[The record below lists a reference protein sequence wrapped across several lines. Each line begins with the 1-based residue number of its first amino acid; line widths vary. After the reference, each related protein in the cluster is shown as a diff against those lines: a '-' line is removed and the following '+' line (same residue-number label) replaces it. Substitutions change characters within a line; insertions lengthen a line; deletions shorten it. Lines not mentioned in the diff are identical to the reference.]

1 MKFYTNVSR
10 LGDNILYRGF
20 ENGKRIEERIPFQP
34 VLFVESKNSTGKYK
48 TLQGVSVEPVQLD
61 SMREA
66 KQFLERYKHVEGFG
80 VHGQT
85 NYVSQFI
92 SNRFPNDIKFNQDQI
107 NIATIDIE
115 VASDAGFPEPDEA
128 AHPVISIT
136 IKNNQSDTY
145 YVWGLYDY
153 DTSLSEKNV
162 KYYHANNEQAL
173 LFNFLD
179 WWERNCPDILTG
191 WNSRL
196 FDIPYLVN
204 RIKNILND
212 ETTKKFS
219 PWRAI
224 RAREIPTLGGRMQ
237 TAYEIEGLAQLD
249 YLDLFKKFTLNTF
262 GRQESYKLD
271 HIAHVILGERK
282 LSYDEY
288 GSLHSLYKH
297 DFQKFIDYNIKDVEL
312 VDRLEEKIGIISLV
326 LTMAYSAKTNLAD
339 ALGTTNIWDTV
350 IYNELLPD
358 NIVIPLKP
366 SVDHDAGKIVG
377 GYVKEPFVGGHD
389 WVVSFDLNS
398 LYPNI
403 IVQYNMSPETIA
415 PEGTKTAN
423 GVNYRT
429 DKEGIIPKVIRKFY
443 DNRVEIKNQMLAKKQ
458 EYEQAPSRK
467 LENEIANLD
476 NRQMGIKILMNSLY
490 GALANK
496 WFRYFD
502 HRIAEGVTKSG
513 QRAIKCAEA
522 VVNHEMNK
530 LLQTT
535 DEDYVI
541 AIDTDSVYINMA
553 PLVEKFDPPNP
564 VKFLDKICEQHFEKK
579 LEDGYEKLAKITN
592 SYENRMVMK
601 REAIADRGIWVAKK
615 RYILNV
621 HNNEGVQY
629 AEPKLKMMGIE
640 AIKSSTPQIVRDRFK
655 EIFKIIVNSTEQE
668 TQQFILE
675 FKSEFRKLAPET
687 IAFPRGVSELTKFSD
702 REAIYKKATPIHAR
716 GSLLYNRRLQD
727 LHLEQKYERIQD
739 GEKVKFIYLRK
750 PNPIKEN
757 VIAFP
762 TVLPEEFNLTSYVD
776 YDTMFSKTFLDPLEP
791 ILDAVGWAAEPR
803 ASLEDFFI

>member
-10 LGDNILYRGF
+10 LGNNILYRGF

-34 VLFVESKNSTGKYK
+34 VLFVESKNSTGKYQ
-48 TLQGVSVEPVQLD
+48 TLHGVPVEPVQLG

-66 KQFLERYKHVEGFG
+66 TEFLERYKHVEGFG

-92 SNRFPNDIKFNQDQI
+92 SNRFPHDVKFDQDQM

-128 AHPVISIT
+128 AHPVIAIT

-153 DTSLSEKNV
+153 DTSLSDKNV
-162 KYYHANNEQAL
+162 KYYHANSEEAL

-179 WWERNCPDILTG
+179 WWERNCPDVLTG

-204 RIKNILND
+204 RIKNIMND

-219 PWRAI
+219 PWRGI
-224 RAREIPTLGGRMQ
+224 RARDIPTLGGRKQ
-237 TAYEIEGLAQLD
+237 TVYEIEGVSQLD

-312 VDRLEEKIGIISLV
+312 VDRLDEKIGIISLV
-326 LTMAYSAKTNLAD
+326 LTMAYSAKTNLSD

-377 GYVKEPFVGGHD
+377 GYVKEPFVGGHE

-429 DKEGIIPKVIRKFY
+429 DKEGIIPRVIRKFY
-443 DNRVEIKNQMLAKKQ
+443 DNRVDIKNQMLAKKQ
-458 EYEQAPSRK
+458 EYEQSPSRK
-467 LENEIANLD
+467 LENQIANLD
-476 NRQMGIKILMNSLY
+476 NQQMGIKILMNSLY

-530 LLQTT
+530 LLGTT
-535 DEDYVI
+535 DEDYVL

-553 PLVEKFDPPNP
+553 PLVDKFDPPNP

-579 LEDGYEKLAKITN
+579 LEEGYDKLATMTN
-592 SYENRMVMK
+592 SYENRMIMK

-629 AEPKLKMMGIE
+629 ATPKLKMMGIE
-640 AIKSSTPQIVRDRFK
+640 AVKSSTPQVVRDKFQ
-655 EIFKIIVNSTEQE
+655 EIFKVIVNGTEEE
-668 TQQFILE
+668 TQEFIRN
-675 FKSEFRKLAPET
+675 FKSEFKQLPAES

-702 REAIYKKATPIHAR
+702 REEIYKKATPIHAR
-716 GSLLYNRRLQD
+716 GSLLYNRQLQN
-727 LHLEQKYERIQD
+727 LGLEQKYERIQD
-739 GEKVKFIYLRK
+739 GEKVKFIYLKK
-750 PNPIKEN
+750 PNRIREN

-762 TVLPEEFNLTSYVD
+762 TVLPPEFGLTSSVD
-776 YDTMFSKTFLDPLEP
+776 YDTMFNKTFLDPLEP
-791 ILDAVGWAAEPR
+791 ILDAVGWTSEPR
-803 ASLEDFFI
+803 ATLEDFFI

>member
-1 MKFYTNVSR
+1 M
-10 LGDNILYRGF
+10 
-20 ENGKRIEERIPFQP
+20 
-34 VLFVESKNSTGKYK
+34 
-48 TLQGVSVEPVQLD
+48 
-61 SMREA
+61 
-66 KQFLERYKHVEGFG
+66 
-80 VHGQT
+80 
-85 NYVSQFI
+85 
-92 SNRFPNDIKFNQDQI
+92 
-107 NIATIDIE
+107 
-115 VASDAGFPEPDEA
+115 
-128 AHPVISIT
+128 
-136 IKNNQSDTY
+136 
-145 YVWGLYDY
+145 
-153 DTSLSEKNV
+153 
-162 KYYHANNEQAL
+162 
-173 LFNFLD
+173 
-179 WWERNCPDILTG
+179 
-191 WNSRL
+191 
-196 FDIPYLVN
+196 
-204 RIKNILND
+204 
-212 ETTKKFS
+212 
-219 PWRAI
+219 
-224 RAREIPTLGGRMQ
+224 
-237 TAYEIEGLAQLD
+237 
-249 YLDLFKKFTLNTF
+249 
-262 GRQESYKLD
+262 
-271 HIAHVILGERK
+271 
-282 LSYDEY
+282 
-288 GSLHSLYKH
+288 
-297 DFQKFIDYNIKDVEL
+297 
-312 VDRLEEKIGIISLV
+312 
-326 LTMAYSAKTNLAD
+326 
-339 ALGTTNIWDTV
+339 
-350 IYNELLPD
+350 
-358 NIVIPLKP
+358 
-366 SVDHDAGKIVG
+366 
-377 GYVKEPFVGGHD
+377 
-389 WVVSFDLNS
+389 
-398 LYPNI
+398 
-403 IVQYNMSPETIA
+403 
-415 PEGTKTAN
+415 
-423 GVNYRT
+423 
-429 DKEGIIPKVIRKFY
+429 
-443 DNRVEIKNQMLAKKQ
+443 
-458 EYEQAPSRK
+458 
-467 LENEIANLD
+467 
-476 NRQMGIKILMNSLY
+476 
-490 GALANK
+490 
-496 WFRYFD
+496 
-502 HRIAEGVTKSG
+502 
-513 QRAIKCAEA
+513 
-522 VVNHEMNK
+522 
-530 LLQTT
+530 
-535 DEDYVI
+535 I

>member
-592 SYENRMVMK
+592 SYENRMIMK

>member
-10 LGDNILYRGF
+10 LGNNILYRGF

-34 VLFVESKNSTGKYK
+34 VLYVESKKSTGKYK
-48 TLQGVSVEPVQLD
+48 TLHGAHVEPVQLG

-66 KQFLERYKHVEGFG
+66 TEFLERYKHVEGFG

-92 SNRFPNDIKFNQDQI
+92 SNRFPHDVKFDQGQM

-128 AHPVISIT
+128 AHPVIAIT

-153 DTSLSEKNV
+153 DTSLSDKNV
-162 KYYHANNEQAL
+162 KYYRANNEQAL

-179 WWERNCPDILTG
+179 WWERNCPDVLTG
-191 WNSRL
+191 WNSRM

-219 PWRAI
+219 PWRGI
-224 RAREIPTLGGRMQ
+224 RARDIHTLGGRKQ
-237 TAYEIEGLAQLD
+237 TIYEIEGLAQLD

-312 VDRLEEKIGIISLV
+312 VDRLDEKIGIISLV
-326 LTMAYSAKTNLAD
+326 LTMAYSAKTNLSD

-429 DKEGIIPKVIRKFY
+429 DKEGIIPRVIRKFY

-553 PLVEKFDPPNP
+553 PLVEKFNPPNP

-579 LEDGYEKLAKITN
+579 LEEGYDKLAKVTD
-592 SYENRMVMK
+592 SYENRMLMK

-629 AEPKLKMMGIE
+629 ASPKLKMMGIE
-640 AIKSSTPQIVRDRFK
+640 AVKSSTPQIVRDKFQ
-655 EIFKIIVNSTEQE
+655 EIFKLVVNSTEEE
-668 TQQFILE
+668 TQEFIRNFRSE
-675 FKSEFRKLAPET
+675 FKLLAPEV

-702 REAIYKKATPIHAR
+702 RETIYKKATPIHAR
-716 GSLLYNRRLQD
+716 GSLLYNRRLQE
-727 LHLEQKYERIQD
+727 LKLEQKYERVQD

-762 TVLPEEFNLTSYVD
+762 MVLPQEFNLTSYVD

>member
-535 DEDYVI
+535 DKDYVI

>member
-10 LGDNILYRGF
+10 LGNNILYRGF

-34 VLFVESKNSTGKYK
+34 VLFVESKKSTGQYQ
-48 TLQGVSVEPVQLD
+48 TLHGVPVEPVQLG

-66 KQFLERYKHVEGFG
+66 TEFLEKYRHVEGFG

-92 SNRFPNDIKFNQDQI
+92 SNRFPLDIKFDQDQI

-128 AHPVISIT
+128 AHPVIAIT
-136 IKNNQSDTY
+136 VKNNQSDTY

-153 DTSLSEKNV
+153 DTSLSDKNV
-162 KYYHANNEQAL
+162 KYYHANSEEAL

-219 PWRAI
+219 PWRSI
-224 RAREIPTLGGRMQ
+224 RGREIPTLGGRKE
-237 TAYEIEGLAQLD
+237 TVYEIEGLAQLD

-282 LSYDEY
+282 LSYEEY

-312 VDRLEEKIGIISLV
+312 VDRLDEKIGIISLV
-326 LTMAYSAKTNLAD
+326 LTMAYSAKTNFSD
-339 ALGTTNIWDTV
+339 TLGTTNIWDTV

-366 SVDHDAGKIVG
+366 PVDHDAGKIVG
-377 GYVKEPFVGGHD
+377 GYVKEPFVGGHE

-429 DKEGIIPKVIRKFY
+429 DKEGIIPRVIRKFY
-443 DNRVEIKNQMLAKKQ
+443 DNRVDIKKQMLVKKQ

-476 NRQMGIKILMNSLY
+476 NQQMGIKILMNSLY

-530 LLQTT
+530 LLETT
-535 DEDYVI
+535 DEDYVL

-553 PLVEKFDPPNP
+553 PLVDKFNPSNP

-579 LEDGYEKLAKITN
+579 LEEGYDKLATMTN

-629 AEPKLKMMGIE
+629 ATPKLKMMGIE
-640 AIKSSTPQIVRDRFK
+640 AVKSSTPQVVRDKFQ
-655 EIFKIIVNSTEQE
+655 EIFKVIVNGTEDE
-668 TQQFILE
+668 TQEFIRNFKAE
-675 FKSEFRKLAPET
+675 FKQLPAES

-702 REAIYKKATPIHAR
+702 REEIYKKATPIHAR
-716 GSLLYNRRLQD
+716 GSLLYNRQLQNLD
-727 LHLEQKYERIQD
+727 LEQKYERIQD
-739 GEKVKFIYLRK
+739 GEKVKFIYLKK
-750 PNPIKEN
+750 PNRIREN

-762 TVLPEEFNLTSYVD
+762 TVLPPEFGLTSSVD
-776 YDTMFSKTFLDPLEP
+776 YDTMFTKTFLDPLEP

-803 ASLEDFFI
+803 ATLEDFFI